1 MIRPLQLVL
10 DQYRRASASV
20 LAQYVR
26 TERSYGFLLCLEF
39 EIDTETIAQDDTVF
53 FGTYIR

>member
-10 DQYRRASASV
+10 DQYRRASV

-39 EIDTETIAQDDTVF
+39 EIDTETIAQDDTLF
-53 FGTYIR
+53 FRTPAMT